1 MTSSKYKL
9 DNLCVIVDNNNLQ
22 IDGTVEEVKNSVY
35 PLKDKFKAFGFEVF
49 EIDGHNIDEIINVF
63 KKIRLV
69 KEKPSV
75 IIAKTIKGKGISYM
89 ENNVAWHGKAPSE
102 EEFKVAINEL
112 KEMRD

>member
-9 DNLCVIVDNNNLQ
+9 DNLCLIVDNNNLQ

-49 EIDGHNIDEIINVF
+49 EIDGHNIDE
-63 KKIRLV
+63 
-69 KEKPSV
+69 
-75 IIAKTIKGKGISYM
+75 GKGISYM